1 MKFIASCTEL
11 LSHLQAISR
20 VIDLKSEH
28 FEFDEIQECY
38 VLQQELGER
47 NIKVENL
54 FGHSVC
60 QLIRLLL
67 AYLSS
72 IIALLFRQ
80 SNTLLY
86 RELSIFFGL
95 CCSSSGYIFNAIT
108 GTSSHP
114 IPA

>member
-1 MKFIASCTEL
+1 MKFIATSTEL
-11 LSHLQAISR
+11 LSHLQAIRR
-20 VIDLKSEH
+20 VIELKNNH
-28 FEFDEIQECY
+28 FEFDQVQECFI
-38 VLQQELGER
+38 LQQKTGKR

-54 FGHSVC
+54 FSHSVC
-60 QLIRLLL
+60 ILIRRLLV
-67 AYLSS
+67 YLSG
-72 IIALLFRQ
+72 IIDLLIRQ